1 LAFDIEW
8 WWNFQ
13 DRIEVQ
19 FGFSRV
25 REDVASRFASRIF
38 TQEGDIFNHIK
49 GRDLVIVGAGINS
62 FTDIPESDLLVAD
75 GALRACLERGTIP
88 EFIVTDLDGYISDL
102 IWASEHGSKVIVHS
116 HGDNLAALYRY
127 SSYIRPICVTSTY
140 PSTGTSCWGGFTDGD
155 RALMMALSLGCKSV
169 QLIGFDFSR
178 IGDYSGKYSPRKLE
192 KLAWA
197 KKIVTECMQRS
208 SSVSFS

>member
-1 LAFDIEW
+1 MTFDIEW

-13 DRIEVQ
+13 DRIEGQ

-38 TQEGDIFNHIK
+38 TQEGDILDQVK
-49 GRDLVIVGAGINS
+49 YRDLVIVGAGINS
-62 FTDIPESDLLVAD
+62 FTAIPESDLLVAD

-88 EFIVTDLDGYISDL
+88 EFIVTDLDGYLSDL
-102 IWASEHGSKVIVHS
+102 IWASENGSKVIVHS
-116 HGDNLAALYRY
+116 HGDNLSALYRY

-140 PSTGTSCWGGFTDGD
+140 PSSGTSCWGGFTDGA
-155 RALMMALSLGCKSV
+155 RALMMLLSLGCKSI
-169 QLIGFDFSR
+169 QLIGFDFSK

-208 SSVSFS
+208 SSVSFA

>member
-1 LAFDIEW
+1 MAFDIEW
-8 WWNFQ
+8 WWDFQ
-13 DRIEVQ
+13 DRIESQ
-19 FGFSRV
+19 FGFSRI
-25 REDVASRFASRIF
+25 REDVASRFVSRIF
-38 TQEGDIFNHIK
+38 TPEGDISDHI
-49 GRDLVIVGAGINS
+49 RDRNLVIVGAGVNS
-62 FTDIPESDLLVAD
+62 FTHIPESGLLVAD

-102 IWASEHGSKVIVHS
+102 IWASKHGSKVIVHS

-127 SSYIRPICVTSTY
+127 SSHFRPICVTSTY

-169 QLIGFDFSR
+169 RLIGFDFSK

-192 KLAWA
+192 KLEWA

-208 SSVSFS
+208 NSVSFA

>member
-1 LAFDIEW
+1 MAFDIEW
-8 WWNFQ
+8 WWDFQ
-13 DRIEVQ
+13 DRIEDQ
-19 FGFSRV
+19 FAFSRI

-38 TQEGDIFNHIK
+38 TQEGDISDHVK
-49 GRDLVIVGAGINS
+49 DRDLVIVGAGINS
-62 FTDIPESDLLVAD
+62 FTDIPESDLLAAD

-116 HGDNLAALYRY
+116 HGDNLAALYKY

-169 QLIGFDFSR
+169 QLIGFDFSK

-197 KKIVTECMQRS
+197 EKIVTECMQRS
-208 SSVSFS
+208 NSVSFA

>member
-1 LAFDIEW
+1 MAFDIEW
-8 WWNFQ
+8 WWDFQ
-13 DRIEVQ
+13 DRIEDQ
-19 FGFSRV
+19 FGFSRI

-38 TQEGDIFNHIK
+38 TQEGDISAHVK
-49 GRDLVIVGAGINS
+49 DRDLVIVGAGINS
-62 FTDIPESDLLVAD
+62 FTDIPESELLVAD
-75 GALRACLERGTIP
+75 GALRACLERGIIP

-116 HGDNLAALYRY
+116 HGDNLAALYGY
-127 SSYIRPICVTSTY
+127 SSHIRSICVTSTY

-197 KKIVTECMQRS
+197 KKIVTECIQRS
-208 SSVSFS
+208 SSVSFA

>member
-1 LAFDIEW
+1 LTFDIEW
-8 WWNFQ
+8 WWSFQ
-13 DRIEVQ
+13 DSIDDQ
-19 FGFSRV
+19 FGFSRI
-25 REDVASRFASRIF
+25 REDVASRFVSRIF
-38 TQEGDIFNHIK
+38 TQEGDISVHVK
-49 GRDLVIVGAGINS
+49 DRDLVIVGAGINS
-62 FTDIPESDLLVAD
+62 FADIPESDLLVAD

-116 HGDNLAALYRY
+116 HGDNLAALYRH
-127 SSYIRPICVTSTY
+127 SSHIRPICVTSTY

-169 QLIGFDFSR
+169 QLIGFDFSK

-197 KKIVTECMQRS
+197 EKIVTECMQRS
-208 SSVSFS
+208 NSVSFA

>member
-8 WWNFQ
+8 WWDFQ
-13 DRIEVQ
+13 DSIDDQ
-19 FGFSRV
+19 FGFSRI
-25 REDVASRFASRIF
+25 REDVATRFASRIF
-38 TQEGDIFNHIK
+38 TQKGDISVHVK
-49 GRDLVIVGAGINS
+49 DRDLAIVGAGINS

-88 EFIVTDLDGYISDL
+88 EFIVTDFDGYISDL
-102 IWASEHGSKVIVHS
+102 IWASEHGSKVIVHT
-116 HGDNLAALYRY
+116 HGDNLAAMYRY

-140 PSTGTSCWGGFTDGD
+140 PSAGTSCWGGFTDGD

-169 QLIGFDFSR
+169 QLVGFDFSK

-208 SSVSFS
+208 NSVSFA

>member
-1 LAFDIEW
+1 MAFDIEW

-13 DRIEVQ
+13 YRIELQ
-19 FGFSRV
+19 FGFSRI

-38 TQEGDIFNHIK
+38 TQKGDISNHIK

-102 IWASEHGSKVIVHS
+102 IWASEHGSKVIMHS

-208 SSVSFS
+208 SSVSFA

>member
-1 LAFDIEW
+1 MAFDIEW
-8 WWNFQ
+8 WWDFQ
-13 DRIEVQ
+13 DRIEDQ
-19 FGFSRV
+19 FGFSRI

-38 TQEGDIFNHIK
+38 TQEGDISDHVK
-49 GRDLVIVGAGINS
+49 DRDLVIVGAGINS
-62 FTDIPESDLLVAD
+62 FTDIPESDLLAAD

-127 SSYIRPICVTSTY
+127 SSHIRPICVTSTY

-169 QLIGFDFSR
+169 QLIGFDFSK

-197 KKIVTECMQRS
+197 EKIVTECMQRS
-208 SSVSFS
+208 NSVSFA

>member
-1 LAFDIEW
+1 MAFDIEW

>member
-1 LAFDIEW
+1 MAFDIEW
-8 WWNFQ
+8 WWDFQ
-13 DRIEVQ
+13 DRIEGQ
-19 FGFSRV
+19 FGFSRI
-25 REDVASRFASRIF
+25 REDVASRFASRVF
-38 TQEGDIFNHIK
+38 TQEGDISDYVK
-49 GRDLVIVGAGINS
+49 DRDLVIVGAGINS

-127 SSYIRPICVTSTY
+127 SSHIRPICVTSTY

-169 QLIGFDFSR
+169 QLIGFDFSK

-208 SSVSFS
+208 NSVSFA

>member
-1 LAFDIEW
+1 MAFDIDW
-8 WWNFQ
+8 WWDFQ
-13 DRIEVQ
+13 DRIESQ
-19 FGFSRV
+19 FGFSRI
-25 REDVASRFASRIF
+25 REDVASRFVSRIF
-38 TQEGDIFNHIK
+38 TPEGDISDHIK
-49 GRDLVIVGAGINS
+49 DRDLVIVGAGVNS
-62 FTDIPESDLLVAD
+62 FTHIPESGLLVAD

-102 IWASEHGSKVIVHS
+102 IWASKHGSKVIVHC
-116 HGDNLAALYRY
+116 HGDNLAALYRH
-127 SSYIRPICVTSTY
+127 SSHFRPICVTSTY

-169 QLIGFDFSR
+169 RLIGFDFSK

-192 KLAWA
+192 KLEWA

-208 SSVSFS
+208 NSVSFA

>member
-1 LAFDIEW
+1 MAFDIEW

-38 TQEGDIFNHIK
+38 TQEGDISNHIK

-102 IWASEHGSKVIVHS
+102 IWASEHGSKVIMHS

-197 KKIVTECMQRS
+197 KKIVTECIQRS
-208 SSVSFS
+208 SSVSFA

>member
-1 LAFDIEW
+1 MAFDIEW
-8 WWNFQ
+8 WWSFQ
-13 DRIEVQ
+13 DSIDDQ
-19 FGFSRV
+19 FGFSRI

-38 TQEGDIFNHIK
+38 TQEGDISAHFKN
-49 GRDLVIVGAGINS
+49 RNLVIVGAGINS

-88 EFIVTDLDGYISDL
+88 EFIVTDFDGYIPDL
-102 IWASEHGSKVIVHS
+102 IWASKHGSKVIAHS
-116 HGDNLAALYRY
+116 HGDNLAAVYRH
-127 SSYIRPICVTSTY
+127 SSHFRPICVTSTY

-169 QLIGFDFSR
+169 QLIGFDFSK

-208 SSVSFS
+208 NSVSFA

>member
-8 WWNFQ
+8 WWDFQ
-13 DRIEVQ
+13 DRIEDQ
-19 FGFSRV
+19 FAFSRI

-38 TQEGDIFNHIK
+38 TQEGDISDHVK
-49 GRDLVIVGAGINS
+49 DRDLVIVGAGINS
-62 FTDIPESDLLVAD
+62 FTDIPESDLLAAD

-127 SSYIRPICVTSTY
+127 SSHIRPICVTSTH

-169 QLIGFDFSR
+169 QLIGFDFSK

-208 SSVSFS
+208 NSVSFA

>member
-1 LAFDIEW
+1 MAFDIEW
-8 WWNFQ
+8 WWDFQ
-13 DRIEVQ
+13 DRIESQ
-19 FGFSRV
+19 FGFSRI
-25 REDVASRFASRIF
+25 REDVASRFVSRIF
-38 TQEGDIFNHIK
+38 TPEGDISDHIK
-49 GRDLVIVGAGINS
+49 DRDLVIVGAGVNS
-62 FTDIPESDLLVAD
+62 FTHIPESGLLVAD

-102 IWASEHGSKVIVHS
+102 IWASKHGSKVIVHS
-116 HGDNLAALYRY
+116 HGDNLADLYRH
-127 SSYIRPICVTSTY
+127 SSHFRPICVTSTY

-169 QLIGFDFSR
+169 RLIGFDFSK

-192 KLAWA
+192 KLEWA

-208 SSVSFS
+208 NSVSFA

>member
-1 LAFDIEW
+1 MAFDIEW
-8 WWNFQ
+8 WWNLQ

-38 TQEGDIFNHIK
+38 TQEGDISNHIK

-62 FTDIPESDLLVAD
+62 FTDIPESNLLVAD
-75 GALRACLERGTIP
+75 GALRACLERGMIP

-102 IWASEHGSKVIVHS
+102 IWASEHGSKVIMHS

-208 SSVSFS
+208 SSVSFA

>member
-8 WWNFQ
+8 WWDFQ
-13 DRIEVQ
+13 DSIADQ
-19 FGFSRV
+19 FGFSRI
-25 REDVASRFASRIF
+25 REDVATRFASRIF
-38 TQEGDIFNHIK
+38 TQEGAIFDYIK
-49 GRDLVIVGAGINS
+49 NRNLVIVGAGINS
-62 FTDIPESDLLVAD
+62 FTDIPESGLLVAD

-102 IWASEHGSKVIVHS
+102 IWASEHGSKVIIHT
-116 HGDNLAALYRY
+116 HGDNLASLYSY

-140 PSTGTSCWGGFTDGD
+140 PSTGTYCWGGFTDGD

-169 QLIGFDFSR
+169 QLIGFDFSK
-178 IGDYSGKYSPRKLE
+178 IGDYSGKYSPRKME

-197 KKIVTECMQRS
+197 KKIITECMQRS
-208 SSVSFS
+208 SSVSFA

>member
-1 LAFDIEW
+1 MTFDIEW
-8 WWNFQ
+8 WWSFQ
-13 DRIEVQ
+13 DSIEDQ

-25 REDVASRFASRIF
+25 REDVASRFAARIF
-38 TQEGDIFNHIK
+38 TQKADISNHVK
-49 GRDLVIVGAGINS
+49 DRDLVIVGGGINS

-102 IWASEHGSKVIVHS
+102 IWASKHGSKVIMHS

-208 SSVSFS
+208 SSVSFA

>member
-1 LAFDIEW
+1 MTFDIEW
-8 WWNFQ
+8 WWSFQ
-13 DRIEVQ
+13 DSIDDQ
-19 FGFSRV
+19 FGFSRI
-25 REDVASRFASRIF
+25 REDVASRFVSRIF
-38 TQEGDIFNHIK
+38 TQEGDISVHVK
-49 GRDLVIVGAGINS
+49 DRDLVIVGAGINS

-102 IWASEHGSKVIVHS
+102 IWAFEHGSKVIVHS
-116 HGDNLAALYRY
+116 HGDNLAALYKY

-169 QLIGFDFSR
+169 QLIGFDFSK

-197 KKIVTECMQRS
+197 EKIVTECMQRS
-208 SSVSFS
+208 NSVSFA